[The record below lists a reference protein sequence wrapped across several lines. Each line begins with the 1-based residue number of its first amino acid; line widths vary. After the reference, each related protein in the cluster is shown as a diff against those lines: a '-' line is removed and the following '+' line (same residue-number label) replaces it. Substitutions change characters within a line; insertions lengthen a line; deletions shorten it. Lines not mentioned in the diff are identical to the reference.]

1 MMGGSSWASVSI
13 PLAEDTTICR
23 KGQTL
28 ALADEWTNA
37 GPGEKLIQNDERFEA
52 TWRPPK

>member
-1 MMGGSSWASVSI
+1 MGGSSWASVSI

-37 GPGEKLIQNDERFEA
+37 GPGEKLIQICYRFTV